1 VGIFCQG
8 NLVRTQPVQHNPTD
22 SLATFANTAVGTSL
36 KPFLAQPIS
45 TVPSLSLMQLP
56 LEMLV
61 HMCSF
66 LEVASVL
73 TFLTTCKAARDI
85 YTAGEREGLRLEKYY
100 LVLQKEPQQYEETT
114 QLSRYYQFILSKLL
128 NPDLNDRECRGLAAL
143 TEKFFIHFN
152 RNEIKSYANQ
162 VFSKQSNANWVV
174 IFDRLARANL
184 HLCVTLITS
193 ASPAF
198 EPKEEDYRKLLVCK
212 KVQYPFTE
220 YYSLLADK
228 LQFSDAPPNTPYLRS
243 YTENII
249 IQDNIEL
256 APARAQQFFRH
267 IRFIK
272 HDHNTVLHFAVLHN
286 YMDIV
291 PALVA
296 SHGINLVDDAG
307 TTALSA
313 VCEKRRL
320 SRHPSSLSSPHIKVI
335 QALLALNAD
344 PNIQNEAK
352 NTALIYASRREDFA
366 ALQILLDHGAQV
378 NLQNKLGKTALFESD
393 QIPIMELLL
402 KYGANVNHQ
411 DILQNTILILKSDT
425 RVAYG
430 GYQESVAVITL
441 LLKHGAA
448 VNLQN
453 KFGVTALMHASRQGS
468 MVVMRLLLA
477 HRADI
482 HLKDNKGL
490 TALDYARQA
499 GQLEAEQLLL
509 AYRSRA
515 L

>member
-1 VGIFCQG
+1 
-8 NLVRTQPVQHNPTD
+8 VRTQPVQHNPTD
-22 SLATFANTAVGTSL
+22 NLATFANTAVGTSP

-66 LEVASVL
+66 LEVSNVL

-85 YTAGEREGLRLEKYY
+85 YTAGEREGLRFEQHY
-100 LVLQKEPQQYEETT
+100 LTLQKEPHQYGKITL
-114 QLSRYYQFILSKLL
+114 LSRYYQFILSKLL
-128 NPDLNDRECRGLAAL
+128 NPDLSDRECSRLAAL

-152 RNEIKSYANQ
+152 RNEIKSYVNQ
-162 VFSKQSNANWVV
+162 VFLKQGNANWAV
-174 IFDRLARANL
+174 IFDRLARVNL
-184 HLCVTLITS
+184 HLCATLITS
-193 ASPAF
+193 ASPSF
-198 EPKEEDYRKLLVCK
+198 DPKNEGGHEILFHK

-220 YYSLLADK
+220 YYSLLTDK
-228 LQFSDAPPNTPYLRS
+228 LQFSDVSLNESNLRAPC
-243 YTENII
+243 ENPVIK
-249 IQDNIEL
+249 DNIEL
-256 APARAQQFFRH
+256 AHVRAQQFFRH
-267 IRFIK
+267 VRFIRHK
-272 HDHNTVLHFAVLHN
+272 HSTILHFAVLHN

-291 PALVA
+291 PALVQ
-296 SHGINLVDDAG
+296 SHGINLVDNAG
-307 TTALSA
+307 MTALSA
-313 VCEKRRL
+313 VCEERRL
-320 SRHPSSLSSPHIKVI
+320 SRHPSSFISPHITVI
-335 QALLALNAD
+335 QTLFALNAD
-344 PNIQNEAK
+344 PNVQDKAK
-352 NTALIYASRREDFA
+352 NTALIYASLREDLA

-425 RVAYG
+425 RVTYG

-468 MVVMRLLLA
+468 MVVMRLLIA

-482 HLKDNKGL
+482 HLKDHKGL

-499 GQLEAEQLLL
+499 RQVLAEQLLL
-509 AYRSRA
+509 EMRES
-515 L
+515 